1 MPGSTAVPGMG
12 DRDRRLDSLAGV
24 LIVLVVYG
32 HVMLLVPGEGA
43 RAVELFIYLFHMP
56 AFVWLSGYLTRMSR
70 TWSVGRLVARLLFPF
85 LVFQIL
91 HRVLIAH
98 LTDNA
103 FSLGFPGVSWTLWYL
118 LALFVWRMAAILLA
132 RSPWSIAIAVLLAL
146 AAGAAPFIGYD
157 YSLSRILGFL
167 PFFVAGLFWK
177 QEWLERLARWWW
189 AGAALLLAA
198 AAWAVAVVG
207 EQSIRP
213 FHMARSYDRLGL
225 ETVEG
230 VVGRAVILAAS
241 AVLVLA
247 VIALSYRHLPVL
259 DSIGRGTLTVY
270 LLHPIVLMP
279 WYVAGDGI
287 GVTGLAA
294 AALGAL
300 GALGFAYLASR
311 PVVATTLAPLTDFTW
326 WSSRWRIGSPRE
338 REWTWR

>member
-1 MPGSTAVPGMG
+1 MYGSTTAHGAHE
-12 DRDRRLDSLAGV
+12 RDRRLDSLAGV

-32 HVMLLVPGEGA
+32 HVMLLVPGDGA

-85 LVFQIL
+85 LVFELLQRIL
-91 HRVLIAH
+91 VAY
-98 LTDNA
+98 LTDSA
-103 FSLGFPGVSWTLWYL
+103 FSLGFPGISWTLWYL
-118 LALFVWRMAAILLA
+118 FALFVWRMAAILLV
-132 RSPWSIAIAVLLAL
+132 RSRWSIAIAVALSL
-146 AAGAAPFIGYD
+146 AAGAFPFIGYD
-157 YSLSRILGFL
+157 FSLSRIFGFL

-177 QEWLERLARWWW
+177 HEWLERLAHLWW

-198 AAWAVAVVG
+198 AAWAVVVVG

-213 FHMARSYDRLGL
+213 FHMARSYDRLGM

-230 VVGRAVILAAS
+230 LVARAVILAAS

-247 VIALSYRHLPVL
+247 VISLSYRSLPVL

-270 LLHPIVLMP
+270 LLHPIVLLP

-287 GVTGLAA
+287 GVTGLVAA
-294 AALGAL
+294 AVGAL

-311 PVVATTLAPLTDFTW
+311 PVVATALAPLTDFTW
-326 WSSRWRIGSPRE
+326 WSSRWRIGSPRD